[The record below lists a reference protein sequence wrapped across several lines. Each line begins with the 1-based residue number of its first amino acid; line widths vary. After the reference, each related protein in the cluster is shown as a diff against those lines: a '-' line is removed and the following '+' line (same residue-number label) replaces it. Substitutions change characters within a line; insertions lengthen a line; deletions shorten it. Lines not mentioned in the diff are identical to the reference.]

1 MDADLRRIVIV
12 DAHRRRSGAVAR
24 RVHSL
29 GTGETFQFEPAPDG
43 FRDIT
48 SGMLVRIDG
57 NRILLPDG
65 RGPINLSLVGDVGF
79 DGVVL
84 DDKEPFSGRA
94 GGGNSV
100 TLYDRH
106 GKDYFQFAVVTDD
119 GPVQ

>member
-12 DAHRRRSGAVAR
+12 DVHHRRSGVIAR

-29 GTGETFQFEPAPDG
+29 GTGETFQIEPAPDG
-43 FRDIT
+43 FRDVT
-48 SGMLVRIDG
+48 SGMLIRVDG

-65 RGPINLSLVGDVGF
+65 RGPIRLSLVGDVGF

-84 DDKEPFSGRA
+84 DNKEPFSGRA
-94 GGGNSV
+94 GGGTSV
-100 TLYDRH
+100 TLYDRD

>member
-12 DAHRRRSGAVAR
+12 DVHRRRSGAIAR

-29 GTGETFQFEPAPDG
+29 GTGETFQIEPAPDG
-43 FRDIT
+43 FRDVT
-48 SGMLVRIDG
+48 SGMVVRVDG

-65 RGPINLSLVGDVGF
+65 RGAISIGLNGDVGF
-79 DGVVL
+79 DGVVV
-84 DDKEPFSGRA
+84 DSKEPFSGRA
-94 GGGNSV
+94 GGGTSV
-100 TLYDRH
+100 TLYDRD